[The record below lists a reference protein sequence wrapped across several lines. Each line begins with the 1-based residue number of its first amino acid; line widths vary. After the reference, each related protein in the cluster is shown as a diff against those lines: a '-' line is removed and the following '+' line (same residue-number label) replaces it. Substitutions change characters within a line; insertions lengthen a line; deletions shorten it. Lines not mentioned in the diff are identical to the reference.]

1 MHLLKNAIAAI
12 EGTGEITIRTSASD
26 DQVRVQISD
35 TGKGIPPE
43 QLAKIFDFG
52 FRAADE
58 RVKMGLGLATDYR
71 IIQDHH
77 GEIHIDSEVG
87 QGTEI
92 TIRLPIQPDA
102 D

>member
-1 MHLLKNAIAAI
+1 M
-12 EGTGEITIRTSASD
+12 
-26 DQVRVQISD
+26 
-35 TGKGIPPE
+35 
-43 QLAKIFDFG
+43 G
-52 FRAADE
+52 FE
-58 RVKMGLGLATDYR
+58 LATDYR
-71 IIQDHH
+71 IIRDHR